1 MGLYVPE
8 NRKMQLFLP
17 ENAIIHSGKCKDVL
31 GKAVLILAID
41 HSAQTLSRIREC
53 AGL

>member
-1 MGLYVPE
+1 MQIIPSGKCSCSF
-8 NRKMQLFLP
+8 RKMQL
-17 ENAIIHSGKCKDVL
+17 IIP

>member
-1 MGLYVPE
+1 
-8 NRKMQLFLP
+8 MQL
-17 ENAIIHSGKCKDVL
+17 IIP